1 MRALCGAIIT
11 AGALIG
17 LGLAA
22 LGIGTR
28 YAPVV
33 NIPSEGKDPTP
44 YLVHISQM
52 DRPLVFIVV
61 FLVCVALIGLGI
73 AFVGLAYH
81 HHRRHR
87 EFLWEKERA
96 AAQQRTTV

>member
-22 LGIGTR
+22 MGFGAR
-28 YAPVV
+28 YHTD
-33 NIPSEGKDPTP
+33 PSSRMTVIHFDD
-44 YLVHISQM
+44 V
-52 DRPLVFIVV
+52 DRPLAFIIVFIS
-61 FLVCVALIGLGI
+61 CVAFIGLGI

-81 HHRRHR
+81 QKRREH
-87 EFLWEKERA
+87 EMAVENERQA
-96 AAQQRTTV
+96 ARQRTTV